1 MNTESFQCLRNYILK
16 LYPKQRGEIDTFLVN
31 TLLVLL
37 KGRLCYR
44 IDVDRLLRKYLIDTV
59 KSLYD
64 KILTINNDIE
74 PLMYLTENTNKI
86 NQDMG
91 IILGYCYI
99 GPNWDNVAIDR
110 YMVIPTVKSNDQETF
125 LYTTMVPA
133 YEFNNIKDKIL
144 IIQEFYQELLSTYGY
159 TVSITIYDY
168 PAYGKPN
175 FKHNMNSILL

>member
-1 MNTESFQCLRNYILK
+1 
-16 LYPKQRGEIDTFLVN
+16 
-31 TLLVLL
+31 
-37 KGRLCYR
+37 
-44 IDVDRLLRKYLIDTV
+44 
-59 KSLYD
+59 
-64 KILTINNDIE
+64 
-74 PLMYLTENTNKI
+74 MYLTENTNKI